1 MSPVKLI
8 TLAGVIVLG
17 ACSTAA
23 QRRAAE
29 TAEIEKEAAKE
40 IRRICALPES
50 ARAAEIK
57 KLQDESSMTV
67 NCGQD

>member
-1 MSPVKLI
+1 MAVVKLL
-8 TLAGVIVLG
+8 TLAGVMVLG

-29 TAEIEKEAAKE
+29 TSEIEREAAKE

-50 ARAAEIK
+50 ERAAEIK
-57 KLQDESSMTV
+57 RLQTESSMTV
-67 NCGQD
+67 NCGKD

>member
-1 MSPVKLI
+1 MAPVKLI

-29 TAEIEKEAAKE
+29 TAE
-40 IRRICALPES
+40 RL
-50 ARAAEIK
+50 ARFAGW
-57 KLQDESSMTV
+57 SV
-67 NCGQD
+67 FGN

>member
-1 MSPVKLI
+1 MAPVKLL

-23 QRRAAE
+23 QRRAAQ
-29 TAEIEKEAAKE
+29 TAQIEKAAAKE

-50 ARAAEIK
+50 ERAAEIK
-57 KLQDESSMTV
+57 KLEDESGFTV
-67 NCGQD
+67 NCGKN